1 MDITQIIQNYVK
13 PELLVV
19 AIVLYFIGIGLKN
32 TEKVSDKYIPIILG
46 IIGIIISAIYVV
58 ATSLF
63 NGYQSVLMAIFT
75 SIVQGTLVAGLSVY
89 ANQIIKQANKIE

>member
-1 MDITQIIQNYVK
+1 MDLTQIIKNYIK

-19 AIVLYFIGIGLKN
+19 AIVLYFIGIGIKN
-32 TEKVSDKYIPIILG
+32 TERISDKYIPIILG
-46 IIGIIISAIYVV
+46 IIGIVISSIYVV

-75 SIVQGTLVAGLSVY
+75 SVVQGILVAGLSVY
-89 ANQIIKQANKIE
+89 TNQLVKQSKKTE

>member
-46 IIGIIISAIYVV
+46 IIGIIISAIYIV

-89 ANQIIKQANKIE
+89 ANQIIKQAKKIE

>member
-19 AIVLYFIGIGLKN
+19 AVVLYFIGMGLKN
-32 TEKVSDKYIPIILG
+32 TEKISDKYIPIILG

-58 ATSLF
+58 ATSVF

-75 SIVQGTLVAGLSVY
+75 SVVQGILVAGLSVY
-89 ANQIIKQANKIE
+89 ANQIIKQAKKAE